1 MKKLITLSLLIFLGY
16 STSFSQKKLKGKE
29 IGIDLR
35 NFNNNGNI
43 NFLIRKD
50 SKDSLIKKRK
60 NISFSFQ
67 NNSNFPNYLASELNI
82 IANEYKSA
90 TNTFGSI
97 NFAWGKEHY
106 IQLDD
111 ISSKDLYFY
120 HGFIKSF
127 GMSNQTSQ
135 NLSLSYSN
143 NTLSSINKSYN
154 NTVNL
159 NLGVSLLGGLKYNFS
174 PKIAIGIESGLHAGI
189 RLGASESKATQF
201 TMSDKSSTDLY
212 STKNTSTSTFFN
224 TNLINAIWFSYKF

>member
-16 STSFSQKKLKGKE
+16 SSSFSQKKLKGKE

-50 SKDSLIKKRK
+50 TKDSLIKKRK

-67 NNSNFPNYLASELNI
+67 NNSNFPNYLASDLDI

-90 TNTFGSI
+90 TNNFGSI

-111 ISSKDLYFY
+111 ISSKDIYFY
-120 HGFIKSF
+120 HGFIKSA

-135 NLSLSYSN
+135 NLSLSYTN
-143 NTLSSINKSYN
+143 NILSSINKSYN
-154 NTVNL
+154 NTVSF
-159 NLGVSLLGGLKYNFS
+159 NLGLSLLGGLKYNFS

-189 RLGASESKATQF
+189 RLGASESKSTQY
-201 TMSDKSSTDLY
+201 TMSDKSSTDLN
-212 STKNTSTSTFFN
+212 STKSTSTSTFFN